1 LKRTLSRRRTAAAN
15 ATVSGMSAH
24 LQNDE
29 AEDVEEYLYRKRSDY
44 DKVKVTSDDMFEES
58 NDSQAPSENIEVQSE
73 INSWDAIIQET
84 NLEQEVLKKEMLL
97 LTMGESIRTQNFVD
111 MDSDDSLEVRFEELS
126 RNMLRDES
134 EFFTEPVK
142 QSELALA
149 TPPLRKL
156 LEDDKSV
163 SNPENG
169 TSEKMVAPGSL
180 HLSQTVHTKKRRVH
194 ESKFTYLLYEIIKC
208 KYIQLEDTVANRIIL
223 REHLVQ
229 WYDKRTYEHF
239 DVRRRDVIRHTPAA
253 IALFFVP
260 NVYEIEA
267 ARIGDCEEALSR
279 YFEMGNPTL
288 FQRAVYAIDS
298 LTWKRW
304 YYTPRGGGTI

>member
-1 LKRTLSRRRTAAAN
+1 MFKLKRTLSRRRTAAAN

-24 LQNDE
+24 LQNDD
-29 AEDVEEYLYRKRSDY
+29 AEDVEEYLYSKRSDY
-44 DKVKVTSDDMFEES
+44 AKVKVMSDDMFEES
-58 NDSQAPSENIEVQSE
+58 EDSQSSVEDTEVQSE
-73 INSWDAIIQET
+73 LDSWDVHIRE
-84 NLEQEVLKKEMLL
+84 LERDLKQKMLEL
-97 LTMGESIRTQNFVD
+97 PRGESIMSHRFVN
-111 MDSDDSLEVRFEELS
+111 MVSDDSLEVRFEELAMS
-126 RNMLRDES
+126 MLQSDSES
-134 EFFTEPVK
+134 ITTPVE
-142 QSELALA
+142 QCELRPA
-149 TPPLRKL
+149 TPPSRKL
-156 LEDDKSV
+156 LGNDKSV
-163 SNPENG
+163 SSPENG
-169 TSEKMVAPGSL
+169 TKKNMVAPGSL
-180 HLSQTVHTKKRRVH
+180 HLRQTVHTKKRRVH

-304 YYTPRGGGTI
+304 YYTPRGGGAI